1 MGFVANIPLIAGA
14 VLTSF
19 VNLKEHYHLYHG
31 FWWWCAHSC
40 LSALTFLCGPQV
52 MLKVMQKLFKRG
64 LRLLRI
70 ELYCICLTSEFTIKK
85 GPRQWEAKV
94 FSENKKE
101 VAEIK
106 KTGEK
111 KRGEYLEF
119 RLLSK
124 KDNHE
129 WVVTNKI
136 DGEHR
141 RFSLSV
147 READKQEE
155 GRREKDSLLTV
166 RDNIFKHNGKFYMLA
181 NHPEGK
187 SWHDYVN
194 NPVRYISRLD
204 NFPYSDASEMD
215 ENKHHQNLRQKL
227 KRFRGVPVG
236 EASGLGTT
244 PEGHHVKVNDELD
257 DIGLFLAATS
267 YLMYASA

>member
-1 MGFVANIPLIAGA
+1 M
-14 VLTSF
+14 
-19 VNLKEHYHLYHG
+19 
-31 FWWWCAHSC
+31 
-40 LSALTFLCGPQV
+40 
-52 MLKVMQKLFKRG
+52 
-64 LRLLRI
+64 
-70 ELYCICLTSEFTIKK
+70 
-85 GPRQWEAKV
+85 QWEAKI
-94 FSENKKE
+94 FSENGKE

-106 KTGEK
+106 K
-111 KRGEYLEF
+111 RGEESEF

-124 KDNHE
+124 NDNRE
-129 WVVTNKI
+129 WVLTNKI

-141 RFSLSV
+141 RFSFSI
-147 READKQEE
+147 REVEKQQ
-155 GRREKDSLLTV
+155 GQGPREKDALLTV
-166 RDNIFKHNGKFYMLA
+166 RDNIFKHNDMFYMFA

-187 SWHDYVN
+187 SWHNYVN

-204 NFPYSDASEMD
+204 NFPYSDVSEMD
-215 ENKHHQNLRQKL
+215 ESKHHQNLRHKI

>member
-1 MGFVANIPLIAGA
+1 
-14 VLTSF
+14 
-19 VNLKEHYHLYHG
+19 
-31 FWWWCAHSC
+31 
-40 LSALTFLCGPQV
+40 
-52 MLKVMQKLFKRG
+52 
-64 LRLLRI
+64 
-70 ELYCICLTSEFTIKK
+70 LTSEFTIKK
-85 GPRQWEAKV
+85 GPTQWEAKI
-94 FSENKKE
+94 FSENGKE

-106 KTGEK
+106 K
-111 KRGEYLEF
+111 RGEQSEF

-124 KDNHE
+124 NDNRE
-129 WVVTNKI
+129 WVLTNKI

-141 RFSLSV
+141 RFSFSI
-147 READKQEE
+147 REVEKQQEQ
-155 GRREKDSLLTV
+155 GQREKDVLLTV
-166 RDNIFKHNGKFYMLA
+166 RDNIFKHNGMFYMLA

-187 SWHDYVN
+187 SWHNYVN

-204 NFPYSDASEMD
+204 NFPYSDVSEMD
-215 ENKHHQNLRQKL
+215 ENKRHQNLRHKI